1 MHGHLHALSC
11 RLLNSDGCAGFA
23 GGKAKDGTFRDPVT
37 EALLRRAAEGQ
48 LGTGALGAEADR
60 TRLIPVAQKLVEL
73 GASLETQDAEGR
85 TALHLAAGCGD
96 RAMVL
101 KLIEVGAD
109 VNCHDGV
116 GGEFTQKISPLSC
129 PKGSASWPTS
139 GTGDHMIMLISF
151 ISQGSVCAPG
161 FLQI

>member
-1 MHGHLHALSC
+1 MC
-11 RLLNSDGCAGFA
+11 VAGFA
-23 GGKAKDGTFRDPVT
+23 GGKGKDGNYRDPVT

-48 LGTGALGAEADR
+48 LGSGALGAEADR

-73 GASLETQDAEGR
+73 GAQLETQDAEGR

-101 KLIEVGAD
+101 KLIEIGAD

-116 GGEFTQKISPLSC
+116 GGGSRCRGPWLLAYKACRRRSKAGDSNCRRLAVIVDNVKSKEVEALSM
-129 PKGSASWPTS
+129 S
-139 GTGDHMIMLISF
+139 IL
-151 ISQGSVCAPG
+151 
-161 FLQI
+161 